1 MVRATRT
8 LLFLCGLALMPA
20 AAGGEFDQDFT
31 GATLRLDFFHTG
43 HAELELISVDT
54 IRVEG
59 PWPGSRTRLLDD
71 SNLGQYFFEVKDT
84 ASGRPLYSRGFASIY
99 GEWETTGEA
108 LGKTPRTFAEAL
120 RFPEPRQPFT
130 VRLAKRDARLAFQ
143 DVWTSAEIDPA
154 SRFVLR
160 AKVAER
166 EVLVLNLGGE
176 PTEKVD
182 LLFLGDGYTEAEK
195 HKFQEDCRR
204 LRDELFLV
212 EPFRSRVQDFN
223 VRAVFTPA
231 AESGISDPRG
241 GTFRDSPLGA
251 AYNSFDSDRY
261 VLTFEDRAWRDAAA
275 AAPYEFVVILLN
287 SRKYG
292 GGGIYN
298 LYCTAAAD
306 SAYASYLLIHEFGHH
321 LAGLGDE
328 YYTSDVAYE
337 TLTPPEVEPWEPNV
351 TALLDPANL
360 KWKDLVSEGAALPTP
375 WEQEHYGESARAIEA
390 RRAELRAKGAP
401 EEEMEALFREE
412 QKTLGELLGAH
423 QGVVGAFQG
432 AMYRPQGLYRPCI
445 DCIMFSRTDAGFC
458 PVCSRAITRAI
469 DACAAQ

>member
-1 MVRATRT
+1 MRT
-8 LLFLCGLALMPA
+8 LVLLWGLALMPA
-20 AAGGEFDQDFT
+20 ASGGEYDQDFT
-31 GATLRLDFFHTG
+31 GATLRLDLFHTG
-43 HAELELISVDT
+43 HAELELISVDA

-59 PWPGSRTRLLDD
+59 PWPCSRTRLLDD
-71 SNLGQYFFEVKDT
+71 RNLGQYFFEVKDA
-84 ASGRPLYSRGFASIY
+84 ASGQPLYSRGFASIY

-108 LGKTPRTFAEAL
+108 LAKTTRTFAEAL
-120 RFPEPRQPFT
+120 RFPEPRRPFK

-160 AKVAER
+160 ANVAER

-176 PTEKVD
+176 PAEKVD

-195 HKFQEDCRR
+195 HKFHEDCRR
-204 LRDELFLV
+204 LRDELFQV
-212 EPFRSRVQDFN
+212 EPFRSRVKDFN

-231 AESGISDPRG
+231 AESGISDPRAG
-241 GTFRDSPLGA
+241 VFRDSPLGTT
-251 AYNSFDSDRY
+251 YNSLDSDRY
-261 VLTFEDRAWRDAAA
+261 VLTLEDRAWRDAAA

-292 GGGIYN
+292 GGGIFD

-306 SAYASYLLIHEFGHH
+306 SAYAAYLVIHEFGHH

-337 TLTPPEVEPWEPNV
+337 ELTPPDVEPWEPNV
-351 TALLDPANL
+351 TALLDPASL
-360 KWKDLVSEGAALPTP
+360 KWKDLVTEGAALPTA
-375 WEQEHYGESARAIEA
+375 WEQDRYGESARASEA

-412 QKTLGELLGAH
+412 QKVLGEILGAH
-423 QGVVGAFQG
+423 KGTVGAFQG
-432 AMYRPQGLYRPCI
+432 AMYRAQGLYRPCA

-469 DACAAQ
+469 DACAAH